1 MKLLNSQE
9 RVELTNALQILE
21 NHGIIDHANFFTQGR
36 ESLDVWA
43 YIIGNKSIRIYQ
55 KEKYK
60 FELEVVKHGE

>member
-43 YIIGNKSIRIYQ
+43 YIIGNKSIRINQQDKNNY
-55 KEKYK
+55 
-60 FELEVVKHGE
+60 ELEVIKNG